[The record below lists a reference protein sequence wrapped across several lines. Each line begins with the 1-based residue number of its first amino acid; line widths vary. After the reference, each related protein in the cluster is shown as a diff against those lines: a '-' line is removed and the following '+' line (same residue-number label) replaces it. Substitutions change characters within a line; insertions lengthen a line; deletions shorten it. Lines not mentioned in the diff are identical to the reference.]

1 MQARCFKEV
10 LKMFSNQA
18 VNLIGVEVASYRR
31 RRMRARRDRRGRLT
45 VDQPGMSVTRM
56 IKKKMPGDLVNWLPL
71 PGR

>member
-1 MQARCFKEV
+1 MQARCSKEV

-31 RRMRARRDRRGRLT
+31 RRMRARRDTRGRLT

-56 IKKKMPGDLVNWLPL
+56 TNNKMLGDLVNWPL
-71 PGR
+71 WPGR

>member
-1 MQARCFKEV
+1 
-10 LKMFSNQA
+10 MFSKQA
-18 VNLIGVEVASYRR
+18 VNLIGVEAASYRR

-56 IKKKMPGDLVNWLPL
+56 IMKMPGDLVNWLPL